1 MRRLRAPAPRGGSSQ
16 LIIGETPSGALPAI
30 TPGGAIDPATEGAFL
45 SRRST
50 VRRLTVLYGLALA
63 LIALIVLTYV
73 GIRATSI
80 APQLA
85 ADVEGVDLVTKQ
97 ELLAQRI
104 SQDGAVISSTT
115 LALDRARRAA
125 FVDDVRSTQQL
136 FDNQQAILRGAN
148 GAPGLRG
155 ADTGD
160 LDARYAEVAPHYE
173 AIVAAT
179 KHFLATFDTSKPESD
194 TTTEFSLALFVD
206 IMVAETPA
214 FTAGMEEIKDRYK
227 ADADSIQGRAQ
238 TLDRVLIGST
248 FFALALVGL
257 LVFRP
262 ATQRVGRSIDE
273 LARARELEHELASLK
288 DQFIIY
294 ANHELRTPIMALYN
308 SLELL
313 EIATQRGESSERH
326 ARLLQRALTSGETV
340 IRLLRNVLDIGA
352 IETQTP
358 RVEVNPVPLEP
369 LVHAALETFDPREI
383 GEPAIGLDTYQS
395 RDVKLEIPAD
405 LVVVADEARLRQVLI
420 NLLSNALKYSEAG
433 TPITITAVEFDDL
446 PQKAARGGHRH
457 HSQRPAAASG
467 MALVSVQDH
476 GLGVP
481 PRDAPKLFNRFVRL
495 ERDIAGSVRGTGV
508 GLYLCRVLVEAMS
521 GRIRVES
528 SGVPGE
534 GSTFSFTLPLA
545 TPVEAEAPLLEV
557 PALNT

>member
-1 MRRLRAPAPRGGSSQ
+1 MRRLRALARRRRFSQ
-16 LIIGETPSGALPAI
+16 LTMGETPSVALPAI
-30 TPGGAIDPATEGAFL
+30 TPGGVTGPATEGVFL

-50 VRRLTVLYGLALA
+50 VRRLTVLYSLALA

-97 ELLAQRI
+97 EQLAQRI
-104 SQDGAVISSTT
+104 SQDGAIISSTT
-115 LALDRARRAA
+115 LALVGARRAS
-125 FVDDVRSTQQL
+125 FVEDTRSTQQL
-136 FDNQQAILRGAN
+136 FDKQQAILRGAN

-179 KHFLATFDTSKPESD
+179 KNFLATFDTTQPESD
-194 TTTEFSLALFVD
+194 TTKEFSLALFVD
-206 IMVAETPA
+206 IMVTETPA

-227 ADADSIQGRAQ
+227 ADADGIQGRAQ

-248 FFALALVGL
+248 LFALALVGL

-262 ATQRVGRSIDE
+262 ATQRVGQSIDE

-313 EIATQRGESSERH
+313 DIATQRGEGSERH

-340 IRLLRNVLDIGA
+340 IRLLRNVLDTGT
-352 IETQTP
+352 IEMQTP

-369 LVHAALETFDPREI
+369 LVRAALETFDPREI

-395 RDVKLEIPAD
+395 RGVKLEIPAD

-446 PQKAARGGHRH
+446 PQEGARGRPRH

-545 TPVEAEAPLLEV
+545 TPVEAPLLEV

>member
-1 MRRLRAPAPRGGSSQ
+1 
-16 LIIGETPSGALPAI
+16 
-30 TPGGAIDPATEGAFL
+30 
-45 SRRST
+45 
-50 VRRLTVLYGLALA
+50 VRRLTVLYSLALA
-63 LIALIVLTYV
+63 LIALVVLTYV
-73 GIRATSI
+73 GVRATSI

-85 ADVEGVDLVTKQ
+85 ADVVGVDVVTKQ
-97 ELLAQRI
+97 VQLAQRI
-104 SQDGAVISSTT
+104 SQDGAIISSTT
-115 LALDRARRAA
+115 LAIDGARRAG
-125 FVDDVRSTQQL
+125 FVDDARATLQL
-136 FDNQQAILRGAN
+136 FETQQAILRGAN

-160 LDARYAEVAPHYE
+160 LDLRYALVAPHYE

-179 KHFLATFDTSKPESD
+179 KNFLATFDASKPESD
-194 TTTEFSLALFVD
+194 TTKEFSLALFVD
-206 IMVAETPA
+206 IMVTETPA
-214 FTAGMEEIKDRYK
+214 FTTGMEEIKDRYR
-227 ADADSIQGRAQ
+227 ADADSIQGRAE
-238 TLDRVLIGST
+238 TLDKVLIGST
-248 FFALALVGL
+248 LLALALVGL

-262 ATQRVGRSIDE
+262 ATQRVGQSIDE

-313 EIATQRGESSERH
+313 DIAAQRGESSERH
-326 ARLLQRALTSGETV
+326 ARLLQRALTSGATV
-340 IRLLRNVLDIGA
+340 IRLLRNVLDTGA

-358 RVEVNPVPLEP
+358 RVEVSSVPLEP
-369 LVHAALETFDPREI
+369 LVRAALQTFDPREI

-395 RDVKLEIPAD
+395 RAVKLEIPTD

-433 TPITITAVEFDDL
+433 TPIAITAVEFDDL
-446 PQKAARGGHRH
+446 PQEGVRGGPRH
-457 HSQRPAAASG
+457 HSQRLAATPG
-467 MALVSVQDH
+467 MALISVQDH

-521 GRIRVES
+521 GRIWVES

-545 TPVEAEAPLLEV
+545 APVEAEAPLMEA
-557 PALNT
+557 PALST